1 MKKVL
6 PLVTV
11 LALTF
16 VTSFRS
22 FAQQTA
28 TDSIKQNINTFF
40 NAMRKGDSTLL
51 RSTLL
56 KDMILQ
62 EVSNDKDG
70 KTILSTDKAD
80 DLVKAI
86 GTPHAAVYDE
96 RIVYDGIKID
106 GDLACVWG
114 PAKFYLGDQF
124 DHCGVDVFQLMRTA
138 DGWKVFSLVHTTR
151 KDNCIQ

>member
-1 MKKVL
+1 MKKASL
-6 PLVTV
+6 LFSV
-11 LALTF
+11 LALMF
-16 VTSFRS
+16 VSS
-22 FAQQTA
+22 SVFAQTA
-28 TDSIKQNINTFF
+28 TDSIKQSINTFF
-40 NAMRKGDSTLL
+40 NAMRKGDSTLS

-70 KTILSTDKAD
+70 KAILTTDKAD

-96 RIVYDGIKID
+96 RIVYDAIKID
-106 GDLACVWG
+106 GDLACVWA

>member
-1 MKKVL
+1 MKKVSL
-6 PLVTV
+6 LFTA

-16 VTSFRS
+16 VGSTVS
-22 FAQQTA
+22 AQTA
-28 TDSIKQNINTFF
+28 TDSIKRSINTFF
-40 NAMRKGDSTLL
+40 NAMRKGDSTLS

-70 KTILSTDKAD
+70 KAILTTDKAD
-80 DLVKAI
+80 DLIKDI
-86 GTPHAAVYDE
+86 GTPHAAAYDE
-96 RIVYDGIKID
+96 RIVYNAIKID
-106 GDLACVWG
+106 GDLACVWA

-124 DHCGVDVFQLMRTA
+124 DHCGVDVFQLMRTV

-151 KDNCIQ
+151 KDNCIK

>member
-1 MKKVL
+1 MKKVSL
-6 PLVTV
+6 LFTV
-11 LALTF
+11 LAVTF
-16 VTSFRS
+16 VSS
-22 FAQQTA
+22 SVSAQSA
-28 TDSIKQNINTFF
+28 TDSIKQAINTFF
-40 NAMRKGDSTLL
+40 NAMRKGDSTLF

-62 EVSNDKDG
+62 EVSNDDKDG
-70 KTILSTDKAD
+70 KTILTTDKAD

-96 RIVYDGIKID
+96 RIVYNAVKID
-106 GDLACVWG
+106 DDLACVWA

-124 DHCGVDVFQLMRTA
+124 DHCGVDVFQLMRTS

-151 KDNCIQ
+151 KDNCIP